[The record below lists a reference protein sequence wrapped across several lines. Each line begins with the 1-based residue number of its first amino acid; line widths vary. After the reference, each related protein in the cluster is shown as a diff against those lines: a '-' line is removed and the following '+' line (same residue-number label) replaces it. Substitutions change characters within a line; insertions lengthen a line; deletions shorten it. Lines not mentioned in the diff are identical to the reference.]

1 MSLGDKMK
9 KLRKRDNITQEELA
23 EKIFVSRQTISNW
36 ENNKSYPSI
45 DFINSI
51 SKFFN
56 VTIDY
61 LISED
66 VNYKLEEKQS
76 ELKAENL
83 TTDKK
88 TIRKNKDRDILNR
101 LTFFRFSFVWIGSLL
116 VAYFYASNRHLDF
129 ILAPIFLLICGFLN
143 TIPINR
149 IKNKYQLKTQED
161 LAKFYDELYK

>member
-76 ELKAENL
+76 ELKEENV
-83 TTDKK
+83 TTEKD
-88 TIRKNKDRDILNR
+88 TIRKNKDRIILSR
-101 LTFFRFSFVWIGSLL
+101 LTFFRFAFIWIGSLL
-116 VAYFYASNRHLDF
+116 AAYFYASNRHLDL